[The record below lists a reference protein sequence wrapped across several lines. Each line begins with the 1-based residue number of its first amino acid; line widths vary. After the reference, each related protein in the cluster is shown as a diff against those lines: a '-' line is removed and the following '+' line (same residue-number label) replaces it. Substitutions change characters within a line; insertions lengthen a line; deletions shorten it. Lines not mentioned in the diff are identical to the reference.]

1 MPILIP
7 RSLCVSHACCAVSAR
22 FNGLANSNRI
32 HAFRIVQNVVSPL
45 TPSFIWAEWNFPMQR
60 TDIRNVAIIAHVDHG
75 KTTLVDQLL
84 RQSGQFRQGELHG
97 DCILDSNPLERERG
111 ITILAKNCAIEYTSR
126 EGKHYHINIVDTPG
140 HADFSGEVER
150 VLRMADGVLLLVDSA
165 EGVMP
170 QTRYVLSK
178 ALAAGLEPLVVIN
191 KMDRPDARA
200 VKVHEE
206 VFDLLVE
213 LGADEHALTF
223 PTIYASGKGG
233 WATQDIEAAMANE
246 CKDVH
251 DLFDAILKYI
261 PVPNLPGDAPL
272 QAQITTLDYNDYVG
286 RIGIGRVFAG
296 SLQTGKDVAVM
307 TPGGGT
313 KIQRIGKLYRFH
325 GLGRLEVDTVGVGD
339 LFAVVGLEGIDIG
352 TTIADAE
359 NPVALP
365 ATPIDEPTLSMT
377 FRINNSP
384 FAGRDGK
391 YVTSRQLRERLEKE
405 LQSNVALRVEDCGD
419 EFAVSGRGLL
429 HLGILLENMRR
440 EGYELSVGKPQVVL
454 HKDEHGKTLE
464 PIELLVIDVPT
475 ESVGAVMQL
484 LGDRRA
490 EMTHMNSHGPRTE
503 LEFTIPARGLIGLRS
518 RMLTATA
525 GEVIMHHR
533 FEEFGAYRGE
543 IGKRLN
549 GVMIATDTGQVTTY
563 ALEGLA
569 GRGVMFVE
577 PTDEVYEG
585 QIVGEHCRDNDLPVN
600 AVRKK
605 GLNNIRSANKEATVT
620 LKAPR
625 RLTLEA
631 ALEYVEFDELVEIT
645 PKNVRLRKFHLK
657 EANRRQANRK
667 VAKV

>member
-1 MPILIP
+1 
-7 RSLCVSHACCAVSAR
+7 
-22 FNGLANSNRI
+22 
-32 HAFRIVQNVVSPL
+32 
-45 TPSFIWAEWNFPMQR
+45 MQR

-84 RQSGQFRQGELHG
+84 RQSGQFRHGELHG
-97 DCILDSNPLERERG
+97 ECILDSNPLERERG
-111 ITILAKNCAIEYTSR
+111 ITILSKNCAIEYTDRHGRSC
-126 EGKHYHINIVDTPG
+126 HINIVDTPG

-178 ALAAGLEPLVVIN
+178 ALATGLEPLVVIN
-191 KMDRPDARA
+191 KMDRPDARP

-213 LGADEHALTF
+213 LGADDHALGF
-223 PTIYASGKGG
+223 PTIYASGRAG
-233 WATQDIEAAMANE
+233 WATADLKSAQAGDA
-246 CKDVH
+246 KDVH
-251 DLFDAILKYI
+251 DLFDAILAYI

-272 QAQITTLDYNDYVG
+272 QAQITTLDYSDYVG

-296 SLQTGKDVAVM
+296 TLEAGKDVAVL
-307 TPGGGT
+307 TPGGEM
-313 KIQRIGKLYRFH
+313 KVQRIGQLFRFH
-325 GLGRLEVDTVGVGD
+325 GLGRMEVKSVGVGD

-352 TTIADAE
+352 TTLADPE
-359 NPVALP
+359 HPNALP

-377 FRINNSP
+377 FRINDSP

-391 YVTSRQLRERLEKE
+391 YVTSRQLRERLNKE
-405 LQSNVALRVEDCGD
+405 LQSNVALRVEDRGD
-419 EFAVSGRGLL
+419 EFVVSGRGLL

-440 EGYELSVGKPQVVL
+440 EGYELSVGKPRVVL
-454 HKDEHGKTLE
+454 HKDENGKIAE
-464 PIELLVIDVPT
+464 PIERLVIDVPS

-490 EMTHMNSHGPRTE
+490 EMTHMESHGPRTE

-533 FEEFGAYRGE
+533 FECFGPHRGE
-543 IGKRLN
+543 IGGRVN
-549 GVMIATDTGQVTTY
+549 GVMIATDTGQVTAY
-563 ALEGLA
+563 AVEGLA
-569 GRGVMFVE
+569 GRGVMFVQ
-577 PTDEVYEG
+577 PGQDVYEG

-605 GLNNIRSANKEATVT
+605 NLNNIRSSTKEATVT

-625 RLTLEA
+625 PITLES
-631 ALEYVEFDELVEIT
+631 ALEYVEQDELVEIT
-645 PKNVRLRKFHLK
+645 PNHIRLRKMHLK
-657 EANRRQANRK
+657 ENARRQAYRK
-667 VAKV
+667 NK